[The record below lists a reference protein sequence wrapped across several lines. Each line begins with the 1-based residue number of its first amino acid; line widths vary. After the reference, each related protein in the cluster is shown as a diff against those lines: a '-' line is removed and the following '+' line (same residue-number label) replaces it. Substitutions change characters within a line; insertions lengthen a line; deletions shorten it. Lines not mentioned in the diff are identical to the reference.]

1 MKRKWIA
8 VLLACCMLAALLLT
22 GCSAAETVKRL
33 RFGVAGEGGVY
44 HNFGEQFAA
53 LENETSNGTIELRTT
68 AGSAANL
75 RLLTGEYLQLAIA
88 QADLA
93 QDAYNQ
99 TGIFAEEEDI
109 RGFGAVAALYTE
121 ACQVIVRADSD
132 IQSIEDLQGKTVSIG
147 AEESGSEQNALQILS
162 AYGLNDRLVD
172 TINLNYT
179 DAADQLKA
187 GKIDAIVITVGIPSP
202 VVTELAGECGIRLL
216 NVDGT
221 AAQRLLSS
229 YNAYR
234 EVTIPAGTYPGQ
246 DADVQ
251 TVGVKAV
258 LLASD
263 SLPAKQ
269 VQQLTELLFSSR
281 EALEKQLG
289 REPTMDEIAQ
299 AAGLARREV
308 TAALESVVEPISLE
322 EPVYT
327 DGGDAMYVIDQVRDP
342 DGEDSWI
349 SGLQFRQ
356 TVAGLTPRE
365 KRIMELRYLQG
376 KTQME
381 VAREIGI
388 SQAQVSRL
396 EKGALSQFRTRD

>member
-1 MKRKWIA
+1 M
-8 VLLACCMLAALLLT
+8 
-22 GCSAAETVKRL
+22 
-33 RFGVAGEGGVY
+33 
-44 HNFGEQFAA
+44 
-53 LENETSNGTIELRTT
+53 
-68 AGSAANL
+68 
-75 RLLTGEYLQLAIA
+75 
-88 QADLA
+88 
-93 QDAYNQ
+93 
-99 TGIFAEEEDI
+99 
-109 RGFGAVAALYTE
+109 
-121 ACQVIVRADSD
+121 RADSD

-187 GKIDAIVITVGIPSP
+187 DKIDAIVITVGTPSP

-234 EVTIPAGTYPGQ
+234 KVTIPAGTYPGQ

-281 EALEKQLG
+281 EALEEQLG
-289 REPTMDEIAQ
+289 LALDPETDAVEGVGIPFHAGAAAWYKQ
-299 AAGLARREV
+299 AG
-308 TAALESVVEPISLE
+308 I
-322 EPVYT
+322 
-327 DGGDAMYVIDQVRDP
+327 
-342 DGEDSWI
+342 
-349 SGLQFRQ
+349 
-356 TVAGLTPRE
+356 TV
-365 KRIMELRYLQG
+365 
-376 KTQME
+376 
-381 VAREIGI
+381 
-388 SQAQVSRL
+388 
-396 EKGALSQFRTRD
+396 D

>member
-8 VLLACCMLAALLLT
+8 ALLAGCMLAALLLT

-93 QDAYNQ
+93 QDACNQ

-109 RGFGAVAALYTE
+109 CGFGAVAALYTE

-216 NVDGT
+216 
-221 AAQRLLSS
+221 SS

-281 EALEKQLG
+281 EALEEQLG
-289 REPTMDEIAQ
+289 LALDPETDAVEGVGIPFHAGAAAWYKQ
-299 AAGLARREV
+299 AG
-308 TAALESVVEPISLE
+308 I
-322 EPVYT
+322 
-327 DGGDAMYVIDQVRDP
+327 
-342 DGEDSWI
+342 
-349 SGLQFRQ
+349 
-356 TVAGLTPRE
+356 TV
-365 KRIMELRYLQG
+365 
-376 KTQME
+376 
-381 VAREIGI
+381 
-388 SQAQVSRL
+388 
-396 EKGALSQFRTRD
+396 D

>member
-8 VLLACCMLAALLLT
+8 ALLAGCMLAALLLT

-93 QDAYNQ
+93 QDACNQ

-109 RGFGAVAALYTE
+109 RGFGAVAA
-121 ACQVIVRADSD
+121 IVRADSD

-187 GKIDAIVITVGIPSP
+187 GKIDAIVITVGTPSP
-202 VVTELAGECGIRLL
+202 VVTELADECGIRLL

-281 EALEKQLG
+281 EALEEQLG
-289 REPTMDEIAQ
+289 LALDPETDAVEGVGIPFHAGAAAWYKQ
-299 AAGLARREV
+299 AG
-308 TAALESVVEPISLE
+308 I
-322 EPVYT
+322 
-327 DGGDAMYVIDQVRDP
+327 
-342 DGEDSWI
+342 
-349 SGLQFRQ
+349 
-356 TVAGLTPRE
+356 TV
-365 KRIMELRYLQG
+365 
-376 KTQME
+376 
-381 VAREIGI
+381 
-388 SQAQVSRL
+388 
-396 EKGALSQFRTRD
+396 D

>member
-8 VLLACCMLAALLLT
+8 ALLAGCMLAALLLT

-99 TGIFAEEEDI
+99 TGIFADEDG

-132 IQSIEDLQGKTVSIG
+132 ITTIEDLQGKTVSIG

-187 GKIDAIVITVGIPSP
+187 GKIDAIVITVGTPSP

-234 EVTIPAGTYPGQ
+234 KVTIPAGTYPGQ

-281 EALEKQLG
+281 EALEEQLG
-289 REPTMDEIAQ
+289 LALDPETDAVEGVGIPFHAGAAAWYKQ
-299 AAGLARREV
+299 AG
-308 TAALESVVEPISLE
+308 I
-322 EPVYT
+322 
-327 DGGDAMYVIDQVRDP
+327 
-342 DGEDSWI
+342 
-349 SGLQFRQ
+349 
-356 TVAGLTPRE
+356 TV
-365 KRIMELRYLQG
+365 
-376 KTQME
+376 
-381 VAREIGI
+381 
-388 SQAQVSRL
+388 
-396 EKGALSQFRTRD
+396 D

>member
-8 VLLACCMLAALLLT
+8 ALLAGCMLAALLLT

-93 QDAYNQ
+93 QDACNQ

-109 RGFGAVAALYTE
+109 CGFGAVAALYTE

-187 GKIDAIVITVGIPSP
+187 GKIDAIVITVGTPSP
-202 VVTELAGECGIRLL
+202 VVTELARRMRRPPAECGRHR
-216 NVDGT
+216 G
-221 AAQRLLSS
+221 AAPAEQLQR
-229 YNAYR
+229 YR
-234 EVTIPAGTYPGQ
+234 EVTIPAGTYPARTPTCRPWASKLFCWPAILCPQSRCSSSPNCCSPAG
-246 DADVQ
+246 
-251 TVGVKAV
+251 KRWKSS
-258 LLASD
+258 LA
-263 SLPAKQ
+263 LHW
-269 VQQLTELLFSSR
+269 TR
-281 EALEKQLG
+281 
-289 REPTMDEIAQ
+289 RPTQ
-299 AAGLARREV
+299 
-308 TAALESVVEPISLE
+308 
-322 EPVYT
+322 
-327 DGGDAMYVIDQVRDP
+327 
-342 DGEDSWI
+342 
-349 SGLQFRQ
+349 
-356 TVAGLTPRE
+356 
-365 KRIMELRYLQG
+365 
-376 KTQME
+376 
-381 VAREIGI
+381 
-388 SQAQVSRL
+388 
-396 EKGALSQFRTRD
+396 

>member
-1 MKRKWIA
+1 MANEVKAMGSRLGVIVKTIDGWDIRYDHWSAQTLGRDIALDGYEATLTRIRQMAPYGVDTPQEMKSAPWLEGTLFIDMTTKRIVWAEESEGCYLPRLIN
-8 VLLACCMLAALLLT
+8 AL
-22 GCSAAETVKRL
+22 
-33 RFGVAGEGGVY
+33 
-44 HNFGEQFAA
+44 
-53 LENETSNGTIELRTT
+53 IELTWPGWT
-68 AGSAANL
+68 AIWSPEGTRGTL
-75 RLLTGEYLQLAIA
+75 RATG
-88 QADLA
+88 AD
-93 QDAYNQ
+93 
-99 TGIFAEEEDI
+99 T
-109 RGFGAVAALYTE
+109 
-121 ACQVIVRADSD
+121 D

-187 GKIDAIVITVGIPSP
+187 GKIDAIVITVGTPSP

-246 DADVQ
+246 NADVQ

-281 EALEKQLG
+281 EALEEQLG
-289 REPTMDEIAQ
+289 LALDPETDAVEGVGIPFHAGAAAWYKQ
-299 AAGLARREV
+299 AG
-308 TAALESVVEPISLE
+308 I
-322 EPVYT
+322 
-327 DGGDAMYVIDQVRDP
+327 
-342 DGEDSWI
+342 
-349 SGLQFRQ
+349 
-356 TVAGLTPRE
+356 TV
-365 KRIMELRYLQG
+365 
-376 KTQME
+376 
-381 VAREIGI
+381 
-388 SQAQVSRL
+388 
-396 EKGALSQFRTRD
+396 D

>member
-8 VLLACCMLAALLLT
+8 ALLAGCMLAALLLT

-99 TGIFAEEEDI
+99 SGIFAEEEDI

-187 GKIDAIVITVGIPSP
+187 GKIDAIVITVGTPSP
-202 VVTELAGECGIRLL
+202 VVTELTGEC
-216 NVDGT
+216 
-221 AAQRLLSS
+221 
-229 YNAYR
+229 
-234 EVTIPAGTYPGQ
+234 GTYPGQ
-246 DADVQ
+246 TEKVQ

-281 EALEKQLG
+281 EALEEQLG
-289 REPTMDEIAQ
+289 LALDPETDAVEGVGIPFHAGAAAWYKQ
-299 AAGLARREV
+299 AG
-308 TAALESVVEPISLE
+308 I
-322 EPVYT
+322 
-327 DGGDAMYVIDQVRDP
+327 
-342 DGEDSWI
+342 
-349 SGLQFRQ
+349 
-356 TVAGLTPRE
+356 TV
-365 KRIMELRYLQG
+365 
-376 KTQME
+376 
-381 VAREIGI
+381 
-388 SQAQVSRL
+388 
-396 EKGALSQFRTRD
+396 D

>member
-1 MKRKWIA
+1 M
-8 VLLACCMLAALLLT
+8 
-22 GCSAAETVKRL
+22 
-33 RFGVAGEGGVY
+33 
-44 HNFGEQFAA
+44 
-53 LENETSNGTIELRTT
+53 
-68 AGSAANL
+68 
-75 RLLTGEYLQLAIA
+75 
-88 QADLA
+88 
-93 QDAYNQ
+93 
-99 TGIFAEEEDI
+99 
-109 RGFGAVAALYTE
+109 
-121 ACQVIVRADSD
+121 
-132 IQSIEDLQGKTVSIG
+132 
-147 AEESGSEQNALQILS
+147 
-162 AYGLNDRLVD
+162 D

-281 EALEKQLG
+281 EALEEQLG
-289 REPTMDEIAQ
+289 LALDPETDAVEGVGIPFHAGAAAWYKQ
-299 AAGLARREV
+299 AG
-308 TAALESVVEPISLE
+308 I
-322 EPVYT
+322 
-327 DGGDAMYVIDQVRDP
+327 
-342 DGEDSWI
+342 
-349 SGLQFRQ
+349 
-356 TVAGLTPRE
+356 TV
-365 KRIMELRYLQG
+365 
-376 KTQME
+376 
-381 VAREIGI
+381 
-388 SQAQVSRL
+388 
-396 EKGALSQFRTRD
+396 D

>member
-1 MKRKWIA
+1 MYKSMKRKWIA
-8 VLLACCMLAALLLT
+8 ALLAGCMLAALLLT

-93 QDAYNQ
+93 QDACNQ

-121 ACQVIVRADSD
+121 SCQVIVRADSD

-281 EALEKQLG
+281 EALEEQL
-289 REPTMDEIAQ
+289 P
-299 AAGLARREV
+299 GLLDAISAKYPDLISEAPRYLGVQSLDSSSVVLRF
-308 TAALESVVEPISLE
+308 TAAVSEENIYAAQRKLNRELLLGLRRLGVECPFPQLDVHS
-322 EPVYT
+322 
-327 DGGDAMYVIDQVRDP
+327 
-342 DGEDSWI
+342 
-349 SGLQFRQ
+349 
-356 TVAGLTPRE
+356 
-365 KRIMELRYLQG
+365 K
-376 KTQME
+376 
-381 VAREIGI
+381 
-388 SQAQVSRL
+388 
-396 EKGALSQFRTRD
+396 

>member
-8 VLLACCMLAALLLT
+8 ALLAGCMLAALLLT

-93 QDAYNQ
+93 QDACNQ

-121 ACQVIVRADSD
+121 ACQVIVQADSD

-187 GKIDAIVITVGIPSP
+187 GKIDAIVITVGIPNP

-281 EALEKQLG
+281 EALEEQLG
-289 REPTMDEIAQ
+289 
-299 AAGLARREV
+299 LALDPE
-308 TAALESVVEPISLE
+308 TDAVEGVGNP
-322 EPVYT
+322 
-327 DGGDAMYVIDQVRDP
+327 
-342 DGEDSWI
+342 
-349 SGLQFRQ
+349 
-356 TVAGLTPRE
+356 
-365 KRIMELRYLQG
+365 K
-376 KTQME
+376 
-381 VAREIGI
+381 
-388 SQAQVSRL
+388 
-396 EKGALSQFRTRD
+396 

>member
-8 VLLACCMLAALLLT
+8 ALLAGCMLAALLLT

-93 QDAYNQ
+93 QDACNQ

-109 RGFGAVAALYTE
+109 CGFGAVAALYTE

-162 AYGLNDRLVD
+162 AYGLNDKMVD
-172 TINLNYT
+172 RVNLNYE
-179 DAADQLKA
+179 DAAAQLKA
-187 GKIDAIVITVGIPSP
+187 GRVDAIFMTVGAPSP
-202 VVTELAGECGIRLL
+202 VLTALAGECSIRLL
-216 NVDGT
+216 KVDGA
-221 AAQRLLSS
+221 AAQRLMSAYS
-229 YNAYR
+229 TYNT
-234 EVTIPAGTYPGQ
+234 VTLPAGTYPGQ
-246 DADVQ
+246 TEEVQ

-258 LLASD
+258 LLASNA
-263 SLPAKQ
+263 LPAKQ
-269 VQQLTELLFSSR
+269 VQQLTQLLFSSR
-281 EALEKQLG
+281 EGLEEQLG
-289 REPTMDEIAQ
+289 IPLDPEADAVEGVGIPFHAGAAAWYKQ
-299 AAGLARREV
+299 AG
-308 TAALESVVEPISLE
+308 I
-322 EPVYT
+322 
-327 DGGDAMYVIDQVRDP
+327 
-342 DGEDSWI
+342 
-349 SGLQFRQ
+349 
-356 TVAGLTPRE
+356 TV
-365 KRIMELRYLQG
+365 
-376 KTQME
+376 
-381 VAREIGI
+381 
-388 SQAQVSRL
+388 
-396 EKGALSQFRTRD
+396 D

>member
-8 VLLACCMLAALLLT
+8 ALLAGCMLAALLLT
-22 GCSAAETVKRL
+22 GCSAAERVKRL

-44 HNFGEQFAA
+44 HNFGKQFAA

-187 GKIDAIVITVGIPSP
+187 GKIDAIVITVGTPSP
-202 VVTELAGECGIRLL
+202 VVTELAGECRLL

-281 EALEKQLG
+281 EALEEQLG
-289 REPTMDEIAQ
+289 LALDPETDAVEGVGIPFHAGAAAWYKQ
-299 AAGLARREV
+299 AG
-308 TAALESVVEPISLE
+308 I
-322 EPVYT
+322 
-327 DGGDAMYVIDQVRDP
+327 
-342 DGEDSWI
+342 
-349 SGLQFRQ
+349 
-356 TVAGLTPRE
+356 TV
-365 KRIMELRYLQG
+365 
-376 KTQME
+376 
-381 VAREIGI
+381 
-388 SQAQVSRL
+388 
-396 EKGALSQFRTRD
+396 D

>member
-8 VLLACCMLAALLLT
+8 ALLAGCMLAALLLT

-88 QADLA
+88 KADLA
-93 QDAYNQ
+93 QDACNQ

-187 GKIDAIVITVGIPSP
+187 GKIDAIVGTPSP

-281 EALEKQLG
+281 EALEEQL
-289 REPTMDEIAQ
+289 
-299 AAGLARREV
+299 RR
-308 TAALESVVEPISLE
+308 A
-322 EPVYT
+322 
-327 DGGDAMYVIDQVRDP
+327 RDP
-342 DGEDSWI
+342 ETDAVEGVGIPFHAGAAAWYKQAGI
-349 SGLQFRQ
+349 
-356 TVAGLTPRE
+356 TV
-365 KRIMELRYLQG
+365 
-376 KTQME
+376 
-381 VAREIGI
+381 
-388 SQAQVSRL
+388 
-396 EKGALSQFRTRD
+396 D

>member
-8 VLLACCMLAALLLT
+8 ALLAGCMLAALLLT

-93 QDAYNQ
+93 QDACNQ

-109 RGFGAVAALYTE
+109 CGFGAVAALYTE

-187 GKIDAIVITVGIPSP
+187 GKIDAIVITVGTPSP

-246 DADVQ
+246 DAADRGRESRSAGQ
-251 TVGVKAV
+251 RFSARKAGAAAHRTAV
-258 LLASD
+258 LQPGSAGRAAWPCTGPGDRRSRGRWHP
-263 SLPAKQ
+263 LP
-269 VQQLTELLFSSR
+269 
-281 EALEKQLG
+281 
-289 REPTMDEIAQ
+289 
-299 AAGLARREV
+299 RR
-308 TAALESVVEPISLE
+308 
-322 EPVYT
+322 
-327 DGGDAMYVIDQVRDP
+327 R
-342 DGEDSWI
+342 
-349 SGLQFRQ
+349 SGL
-356 TVAGLTPRE
+356 V
-365 KRIMELRYLQG
+365 
-376 KTQME
+376 
-381 VAREIGI
+381 
-388 SQAQVSRL
+388 
-396 EKGALSQFRTRD
+396 